1 MKVYCIV
8 NTYSKRVPQGYMPLK
23 NDLKIELSNKY
34 NGFAEMKIGDEVF
47 YVYVEELE
55 AAIDCMHNELRCH
68 SE

>member
-1 MKVYCIV
+1 MKVYCTV
-8 NTYSKRVPQGYMPLK
+8 NTYGERLSTGQMPLK

-55 AAIDCMHNELRCH
+55 AAIDCMRNELRYPD
-68 SE
+68 